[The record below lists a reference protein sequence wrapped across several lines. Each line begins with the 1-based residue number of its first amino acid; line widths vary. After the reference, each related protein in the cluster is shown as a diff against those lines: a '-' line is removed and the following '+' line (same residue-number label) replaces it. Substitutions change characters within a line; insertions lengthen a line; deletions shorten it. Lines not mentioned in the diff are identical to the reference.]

1 MHIKEKNIRKNNRI
15 AMLKRQQKR
24 CPDCDIGFLTDE
36 KLNYHIKTI
45 HTEDKDFML
54 KIAKEYNDK
63 LQEDE
68 DEVKEEIKDLVHD
81 THSKIE
87 DTIKREINDLKYTLN
102 DAKRRDDDIAR
113 LQNKLELDER
123 KRQEEKHYAT
133 ELLNDNNSKL
143 QETSAAILS
152 NFETKLKD
160 MFDHVNE
167 TLEKDEEKEKIKED
181 IVRKRENELLKKID
195 KKNEEINKLKSN
207 YEDTKQQSLRSS
219 RQDFSNTFD
228 RIEQS
233 KSITNMAAI
242 PRSVQK
248 QIEREKQDKEFI
260 QMEAEDFRMKQIRLE
275 EKRIRELK
283 QLEEKLMIEA
293 NKRLELEIQK
303 QSKLNERDLKLIE
316 EKITI
321 QVEEK
326 KWKELEE
333 LEAKRKERE
342 ANQQKE
348 IIEK

>member
-1 MHIKEKNIRKNNRI
+1 
-15 AMLKRQQKR
+15 
-24 CPDCDIGFLTDE
+24 
-36 KLNYHIKTI
+36 
-45 HTEDKDFML
+45 
-54 KIAKEYNDK
+54 
-63 LQEDE
+63 
-68 DEVKEEIKDLVHD
+68 
-81 THSKIE
+81 
-87 DTIKREINDLKYTLN
+87 
-102 DAKRRDDDIAR
+102 
-113 LQNKLELDER
+113 
-123 KRQEEKHYAT
+123 
-133 ELLNDNNSKL
+133 
-143 QETSAAILS
+143 
-152 NFETKLKD
+152 

-248 QIEREKQDKEFI
+248 QIEREKQDKEFT